1 MAKREVLD
9 RSSPENIALI
19 AKLQSKLRMSWI
31 TWLVYR
37 GIGLPVLLGLLL
49 ATQPDVIGGIAWQ
62 LLWLIP
68 ALIVTPWVI
77 KGKSPYALLMS
88 SMLTLVYLGASGVT
102 LFSRFYDSGSSV
114 MWVYAIDLILILL
127 INVWLFKLLKRLP
140 SMNDKFKDP
149 L

>member
-88 SMLTLVYLGASGVT
+88 SMLTLVYLVASGVT

>member
-9 RSSPENIALI
+9 RSSPENIAII